1 MFGKRLRKMRNQRGF
16 TQQRMADLLSIA
28 LITYQ
33 KYEQGIRNPSFEC
46 LVSIA
51 DILDVSID
59 YLLGRDE
66 FLRTHSVN
74 FNETV

>member
-33 KYEQGIRNPSFEC
+33 KYEQGVRSPSFEC
-46 LVSIA
+46 LINIA

-59 YLLGRDE
+59 YLMGRDN
-66 FLRTHSVN
+66 FLRAHGIN
-74 FNETV
+74 FEENA

>member
-1 MFGKRLRKMRNQRGF
+1 MFGKRLRKIRNQRGF

-33 KYEQGIRNPSFEC
+33 KYEQGVRNPSFEC

-51 DILDVSID
+51 NILDVSID
-59 YLLGRDE
+59 YLLGRDD
-66 FLRTHSVN
+66 FLRTHGISFEKN
-74 FNETV
+74 S